1 MHGAWLNYRSMT
13 ADPSLKEQKLKPGT
27 VKRIFSFAKPYQVSI
42 YVYLATVVVD
52 AALIVATPLLL
63 KKLIDDGVMPKD
75 SSVVTQ
81 LAFFVALIA
90 VADAAF
96 NMLGRYFSSRIG
108 EGLIYDLRSLVFA
121 HVQKQSIAF
130 FTRTQTGALIS
141 RINSDVIGAQQ
152 AFTSTL
158 SGLVSNVV
166 SLLLVGITML
176 ILSWQI
182 TIFSLLMLPLFLIP
196 TKWVGRRLQS
206 LTRESFTLNSEMS
219 STMTERFN
227 VSGAMLVSLY
237 GQPLREEAGF
247 RVRARRVAD
256 IGIKTAMLNRLFFIA
271 LTSVAAIATAIAY
284 GIGGHLA
291 INGGLTVGT
300 LLAITALLARLYGPL
315 TALSNVR
322 IDVMTSLVSF
332 ERVFEVLDLEP
343 MVKDRSGAIA
353 LKSSKGKIE
362 FKNVDFSYPNAQEI
376 SLASLESVAKA
387 ETVTSGIVLKGLTFT
402 VEPGTTT
409 ALVGPSG
416 AGKTTISALIPRLY
430 DVTGGSI
437 KIDGNDIR
445 DVTLESLRNS
455 IGVVMQDAHL
465 FHETI
470 VENLRYAKQ
479 DATQDQMQSAC
490 EAAQIWDL
498 IKSLPNGF
506 ETMVGERGHRLS
518 GGEKQR
524 LAIARLLLKS
534 PSIVIL
540 DEATAHLDSEN
551 EQLVHAALSH
561 ALKGRTSIV
570 IAHRLSTVREADQ
583 ILVLDKGVIV
593 EQGKHD
599 ELIARGGLYSE
610 LKFCHK
616 RSIHQRIATAA
627 RRPYEDHRLTQV
639 IAQGQQELIAGGI
652 HLLSRCNIFQFLV
665 EIGHLIY

>member
-1 MHGAWLNYRSMT
+1 V
-13 ADPSLKEQKLKPGT
+13 KEQKLKPGT
-27 VKRIFSFAKPYQVSI
+27 VKRIFSFARPYRTSI
-42 YVYLATVVVD
+42 IIYLATVVVD
-52 AALIVATPLLL
+52 AGLIVATPLLL
-63 KKLIDDGVMPKD
+63 KRLIDEGVIPKD
-75 SSVVTQ
+75 PSVVTN
-81 LAFFVALIA
+81 LAILVGLIA
-90 VADAAF
+90 IADAAF

-152 AFTSTL
+152 AFTATL
-158 SGLVSNVV
+158 SGVVSNVV
-166 SLLLVGITML
+166 SLVLVTITML

-182 TIFSLLMLPLFLIP
+182 TIFSLLLLPVFLIP

-206 LTRESFTLNSEMS
+206 LTRESFGVNAEMS

-227 VSGAMLVSLY
+227 VSGAMLVALY
-237 GQPLREEAGF
+237 GEPDREREYF
-247 RVRARRVAD
+247 RSRARRVAD
-256 IGIKTAMLNRLFFIA
+256 IGIKMAMLNRLFFIA
-271 LTSVAAIATAIAY
+271 LTSIAAIATAFAY

-291 INGGLTVGT
+291 IQGGVTVGT

-343 MVKDRSGAIA
+343 MVKNRDNAVV
-353 LKSSKGKIE
+353 LKTTEPKIE
-362 FKNVDFSYPNAQEI
+362 FKNVNFSYPRAEEI
-376 SLASLESVAKA
+376 SLASLESAAKA
-387 ETVTSGIVLKGLTFT
+387 ETVQSGQVLRDLSF
-402 VEPGTTT
+402 VAAPGTMT

-416 AGKTTISALIPRLY
+416 AGKTTISALLPRLY
-430 DVTGGSI
+430 DVTDGSI
-437 KIDGNDIR
+437 SIDGHDIR
-445 DVTLESLRNS
+445 DLTLESLRDS

-470 VENLRYAKQ
+470 AENLRYAKQ
-479 DATQDQMQSAC
+479 DATEEEMIQAC
-490 EAAQIWDL
+490 KSAQIWKL
-498 IKSLPNGF
+498 IDSLPNRF

-534 PSIVIL
+534 PSVVIL

-551 EQLVHAALSH
+551 EQLVHAALQT

-570 IAHRLSTVREADQ
+570 IAHRLSTVRDADQ
-583 ILVLDKGVIV
+583 ILVLEKGSIV
-593 EQGKHD
+593 ERGTHD
-599 ELIARGGLYSE
+599 ELVAQGSLYSE
-610 LKFCHK
+610 LYN
-616 RSIHQRIATAA
+616 RQDLTGAA
-627 RRPYEDHRLTQV
+627 
-639 IAQGQQELIAGGI
+639 
-652 HLLSRCNIFQFLV
+652 N
-665 EIGHLIY
+665 

>member
-1 MHGAWLNYRSMT
+1 
-13 ADPSLKEQKLKPGT
+13 
-27 VKRIFSFAKPYQVSI
+27 
-42 YVYLATVVVD
+42 
-52 AALIVATPLLL
+52 
-63 KKLIDDGVMPKD
+63 
-75 SSVVTQ
+75 
-81 LAFFVALIA
+81 
-90 VADAAF
+90 
-96 NMLGRYFSSRIG
+96 
-108 EGLIYDLRSLVFA
+108 
-121 HVQKQSIAF
+121 
-130 FTRTQTGALIS
+130 
-141 RINSDVIGAQQ
+141 
-152 AFTSTL
+152 
-158 SGLVSNVV
+158 
-166 SLLLVGITML
+166 
-176 ILSWQI
+176 
-182 TIFSLLMLPLFLIP
+182 
-196 TKWVGRRLQS
+196 
-206 LTRESFTLNSEMS
+206 
-219 STMTERFN
+219 
-227 VSGAMLVSLY
+227 
-237 GQPLREEAGF
+237 
-247 RVRARRVAD
+247 
-256 IGIKTAMLNRLFFIA
+256 
-271 LTSVAAIATAIAY
+271 
-284 GIGGHLA
+284 
-291 INGGLTVGT
+291 
-300 LLAITALLARLYGPL
+300 
-315 TALSNVR
+315 
-322 IDVMTSLVSF
+322 MTSLVSF

-362 FKNVDFSYPNAQEI
+362 FKNVGFSYPNADEI

-387 ETVTSGIVLKGLTFT
+387 ETVSSGDVLKGLTFI

-437 KIDGNDIR
+437 HIDGNDIR

-470 VENLRYAKQ
+470 AENLRYAKQ

-498 IKSLPNGF
+498 VKSLPNGF

-551 EQLVHAALSH
+551 EQLVHAALSF

-610 LKFCHK
+610 LYI
-616 RSIHQRIATAA
+616 RQ
-627 RRPYEDHRLTQV
+627 DLT
-639 IAQGQQELIAGGI
+639 GTT
-652 HLLSRCNIFQFLV
+652 N
-665 EIGHLIY
+665 